1 LIHNASH
8 RDGLPPAGRTFT
20 FYMPT
25 TLRGGAAEIDVRAR
39 MSRAEDQK
47 MFKFKIPEQTKP
59 FVWGAVAGAVALAV
73 IGFGYGGWVT
83 GGSSR
88 QMASS
93 ASNQAVIAALAPIC
107 VSQFNAQDDA
117 ARKVTELLAISTWS
131 RGDAVEKSGFAAI
144 PGNEARK
151 GDIARACADI
161 LGRT

>member
-1 LIHNASH
+1 
-8 RDGLPPAGRTFT
+8 
-20 FYMPT
+20 
-25 TLRGGAAEIDVRAR
+25 
-39 MSRAEDQK
+39 
-47 MFKFKIPEQTKP
+47 MFKFKIPEQTTP
-59 FVWGAVAGAVALAV
+59 FIWGAVAGAISLAIV
-73 IGFGYGGWVT
+73 GFGYGGWVT
-83 GGSSR
+83 GGSS
-88 QMASS
+88 QQLASN

-107 VSQFNAQDDA
+107 VSGFKAQDDA